1 MTIVIV
7 SPLDSY
13 NSVDRSRPYYE
24 TRANYNG
31 LLKAQ
36 KNRITDLE
44 TRVRDAKLTYN
55 EALRLLEQISEE
67 IHRQRGIDAR
77 ALAAAAG
84 GSSSAADDDD
94 ITKTTASMDSAVVLE
109 SQQDEELVSG
119 GAVSFSRSYEKPRKY
134 CNLFA
139 YAKYFCEDVMS

>member
-7 SPLDSY
+7 WFHDS
-13 NSVDRSRPYYE
+13 NDPFHRSRPYYE

-44 TRVRDAKLTYN
+44 TRVREAKLTYN

-77 ALAAAAG
+77 ALAAAAAG
-84 GSSSAADDDD
+84 TSSAGDDDD
-94 ITKTTASMDSAVVLE
+94 TAKTTASVDSAVVLE
-109 SQQDEELVSG
+109 GQQDEELVSG
-119 GAVSFSRSYEKPRKY
+119 
-134 CNLFA
+134 
-139 YAKYFCEDVMS
+139 